1 MAAQPGG
8 GGQVLPQVLAR
19 QGAGNRQ
26 RRRGSPQEPGERDL
40 RGCRVVPLGD
50 LCRRSTA
57 IGSQREVGND
67 HDVVV
72 GAVVEDVVVRAL
84 GEVVVVLDGANRG
97 DLSRPLDLVHRD
109 VRDADVL
116 NRAALPVLIDDP
128 ETLLQR
134 SLRIRL
140 MEVVEV
146 DPVGPQ
152 PTKAL
157 LDLGA

>member
-1 MAAQPGG
+1 M
-8 GGQVLPQVLAR
+8 
-19 QGAGNRQ
+19 
-26 RRRGSPQEPGERDL
+26 
-40 RGCRVVPLGD
+40 
-50 LCRRSTA
+50 
-57 IGSQREVGND
+57 
-67 HDVVV
+67 
-72 GAVVEDVVVRAL
+72 RAL